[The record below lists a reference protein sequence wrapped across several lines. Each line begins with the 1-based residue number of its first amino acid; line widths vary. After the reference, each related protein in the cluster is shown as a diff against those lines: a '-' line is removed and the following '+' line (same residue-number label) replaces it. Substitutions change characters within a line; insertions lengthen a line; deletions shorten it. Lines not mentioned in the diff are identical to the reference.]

1 MIIKTMR
8 YPHGQTC
15 ASRRYFVFHTQIAN
29 ATPSMIQMIVDVLI
43 VVILKEM
50 IYLPESHAEPSN
62 CSEYRQQSDIPDPQ
76 P

>member
-1 MIIKTMR
+1 MR
-8 YPHGQTC
+8 LATHRGPLPHPCG
-15 ASRRYFVFHTQIAN
+15 YFVFHTHTRN
-29 ATPSMIQMIVDVLI
+29 AMPSMIQIIVDVLI